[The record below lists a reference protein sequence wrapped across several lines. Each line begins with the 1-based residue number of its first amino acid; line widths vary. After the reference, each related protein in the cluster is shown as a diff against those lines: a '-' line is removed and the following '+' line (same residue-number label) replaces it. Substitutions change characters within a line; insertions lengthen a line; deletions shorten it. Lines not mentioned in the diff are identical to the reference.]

1 MLAGVP
7 NNAVGFS
14 MLALLSFIAPAY
26 FAFSCGAALPVIPLK
41 LGSAEI
47 QVELATTPATRACG
61 LSNRDR
67 LDPDK
72 GMLFVFPEAAPRA
85 FWMKDTH
92 VALSIAFLDAE
103 RQVINIHDMVP
114 LQTDERY
121 PSDGPARYALEVN
134 VGGFAAHEIGVGD
147 VVEFNLPR
155 VMLVE

>member
-1 MLAGVP
+1 
-7 NNAVGFS
+7 
-14 MLALLSFIAPAY
+14 MLALLSLLAPAY
-26 FAFSCGAALPVIPLK
+26 FAFSCGTTLPVIPIE
-41 LGSAEI
+41 LGSSEI
-47 QVELATTPATRACG
+47 QVELATTPAARACG

-85 FWMKDTH
+85 FWMKDTRI
-92 VALSIAFLDAE
+92 ALSIAFLDGE
-103 RQVINIHDMVP
+103 RQVINIHDMTP

-134 VGGFAAHEIGVGD
+134 MGGFAERKIGVGD
-147 VVEFNLPR
+147 VIEFSLPR